1 MTTKVTITGSGCPI
15 PDAHRAGPGVLVE
28 HDGLSILIDAGRS
41 TVQRLAGAQ
50 VWPPDLGV
58 VLVTHHHSDHLIGLQ
73 DVVHTRWVMDRTRS
87 ATPLPVVVPAGPSAD
102 FVNEM
107 MHPWRHDHTR
117 WVMDRTRS
125 ATPLPVVV
133 PAGPSA
139 DFVNEM
145 MHPWRHDLAVRSEH
159 TGRPVDVATE
169 LIAFDLPDEP
179 AEVWCK
185 DNVVVLAGPVHHE
198 PVHPAVGYRIETPD
212 GVVAISGDTIVCD
225 EVAALAQ
232 GADVLVYEAMRFALI
247 EALPKHRRFIL
258 DYHADTRLIGAQA
271 RDLAIPT
278 LVLTHLIPPPDTEA
292 EVAGFVADVR
302 DAGYEGDVIVA
313 NDLDAVTIG

>member
-73 DVVHTRWVMDRTRS
+73 DVV
-87 ATPLPVVVPAGPSAD
+87 
-102 FVNEM
+102 
-107 MHPWRHDHTR
+107 HTR